1 MAAVKP
7 ISVRPDRKSLLM
19 LDSLSKATARSRS
32 QLINEAIDQ
41 FVAANSW
48 QIERIAAGIAD
59 AKAGRTVSADAAFGR
74 IAKKRGW

>member
-1 MAAVKP
+1 MPAASP
-7 ISVRPDRKSLLM
+7 ITVRPNRKSLLM
-19 LDSLSKATARSRS
+19 LDSLAKAMARPRS

-59 AKAGRTVSADAAFGR
+59 AKAGRTVPADLAFGR

>member
-1 MAAVKP
+1 MVAAKP
-7 ISVRPDRKSLLM
+7 ITVRPDRKSLLM
-19 LDSLSKATARSRS
+19 LDSLSKAMARPRS

-59 AKAGRTVSADAAFGR
+59 AKAGRTVQADATFRR

>member
-1 MAAVKP
+1 MAATSP
-7 ISVRPDRKSLLM
+7 ITVRPNRESLKI
-19 LDSLSKATARSRS
+19 LDSLARAMARPRS

-59 AKAGRTVSADAAFGR
+59 AKAGRTVPADATFAR

>member
-1 MAAVKP
+1 MPAALP
-7 ISVRPDRKSLLM
+7 ITVRPNRKSLQM
-19 LDSLSKATARSRS
+19 LDSLAKAMARPRS

-59 AKAGRTVSADAAFGR
+59 AKTGRTVSADAVFER
-74 IAKKRGW
+74 IAKKHRR

>member
-1 MAAVKP
+1 MPAESP
-7 ISVRPDRKSLLM
+7 ITVRPNRKSLLM
-19 LDSLSKATARSRS
+19 LDSLAKAMARPRS

-48 QIERIAAGIAD
+48 QIERIAAGLAD
-59 AKAGRTVSADAAFGR
+59 AKAGRTVPAEKAFGR